1 VIAPAALDPPD
12 AALAA
17 RLLQRVPF
25 RDRLPAGR
33 FRPPVGIIPGDI
45 RSLSSLFLHLAP
57 QPNSLPGVN
66 LTRLPDWVRDA
77 LGDAALADAIRN
89 AVQAS
94 HSHVDGCLRVYELVA
109 VRLAQAEAA
118 ASGTP
123 PVRSV
128 EASAEEGTP

>member
-1 VIAPAALDPPD
+1 MIAPAALDPPD

-33 FRPPVGIIPGDI
+33 FRPPVGIIPGDV

-77 LGDAALADAIRN
+77 LGDGALADAIRE

-94 HSHVDGCLRVYELVA
+94 SSHVDGCLRVYELVA
-109 VRLAQAEAA
+109 VRLTQAEAA
-118 ASGTP
+118 AANARQVQAGTT
-123 PVRSV
+123 
-128 EASAEEGTP
+128 AQEGTS

>member
-1 VIAPAALDPPD
+1 MAAGAIAPPD
-12 AALAA
+12 QALAA
-17 RLLQRVPF
+17 RLLQRVAF

-33 FRPPVGIIPGDI
+33 FRPPVGLVPGDV

-66 LTRLPDWVRDA
+66 LQRLPDWVRDV
-77 LGDAALADAIRN
+77 LGDPVLADAIRG
-89 AVQAS
+89 AVESS

-109 VRLAQAEAA
+109 VRLAQAEAV
-118 ASGTP
+118 ASGTSP
-123 PVRSV
+123 AHHV

>member
-1 VIAPAALDPPD
+1 MPQPALTPPEP
-12 AALAA
+12 ALAA
-17 RLLQRVPF
+17 RLLQRVAF

-33 FRPPVGIIPGDI
+33 LRPPVGIIPGDI

-66 LTRLPDWVRDA
+66 LQRLTDWVRDV
-77 LGDAALADAIRN
+77 LGDAVLADAIRE
-89 AVQAS
+89 AVEAS
-94 HSHVDGCLRVYELVA
+94 PSHVDGCLRVYELVA
-109 VRLAQAEAA
+109 VRLAQAEAV

>member
-1 VIAPAALDPPD
+1 MPQPAFVPPEP
-12 AALAA
+12 ALAA
-17 RLLQRVPF
+17 RLLQRVAF

-33 FRPPVGIIPGDI
+33 FRPPVGLVPGDI

-66 LTRLPDWVRDA
+66 LQRLTDWVRDV
-77 LGDAALADAIRN
+77 LGDAVLAEAIRG
-89 AVQAS
+89 AAEAS
-94 HSHVDGCLRVYELVA
+94 PSHVDGCLRVYELVA
-109 VRLAQAEAA
+109 IRLAQAEEV

-123 PVRSV
+123 PAHPF

>member
-1 VIAPAALDPPD
+1 MPQPAFAPPAP
-12 AALAA
+12 ALAA
-17 RLLQRVPF
+17 RLLQRVAF

-66 LTRLPDWVRDA
+66 LQRLSGWGRDI
-77 LGDAALADAIRN
+77 LGDAALADAIRA
-89 AVQAS
+89 AVGDS
-94 HSHVDGCLRVYELVA
+94 PSHVDGCLRVYELVA
-109 VRLAQAEAA
+109 VRLAQAEEV

-123 PVRSV
+123 PVHSV

>member
-1 VIAPAALDPPD
+1 MIAPPALDPPD

-33 FRPPVGIIPGDI
+33 FRPPVGIIPGDV

-89 AVQAS
+89 AVQS
-94 HSHVDGCLRVYELVA
+94 SQSHVDGCLRVYELVA
-109 VRLAQAEAA
+109 VRLAQAEEVTTHNQEAA
-118 ASGTP
+118 RCDP
-123 PVRSV
+123 
-128 EASAEEGTP
+128 

>member
-1 VIAPAALDPPD
+1 MIAPAALDPPD

-17 RLLQRVPF
+17 RLLQRLPF

-33 FRPPVGIIPGDI
+33 FRPPVGIIPGDV

-94 HSHVDGCLRVYELVA
+94 QSHVDGCLRVYELVA
-109 VRLAQAEAA
+109 VRLAQAETAA
-118 ASGTP
+118 ANARQFQAGT
-123 PVRSV
+123 
-128 EASAEEGTP
+128 AAQEGTS

>member
-1 VIAPAALDPPD
+1 MIAPAALDPPD

-77 LGDAALADAIRN
+77 LGDAVLADAIRN

-94 HSHVDGCLRVYELVA
+94 QSHVDGCLRVYELVA
-109 VRLAQAEAA
+109 VRLAQAVTAA
-118 ASGTP
+118 ANARQFQAGTAAQE
-123 PVRSV
+123 ST
-128 EASAEEGTP
+128 S

>member
-1 VIAPAALDPPD
+1 MIAPPALDPPD

-89 AVQAS
+89 AVQS
-94 HSHVDGCLRVYELVA
+94 SQSHVDGCLRVYELVA
-109 VRLAQAEAA
+109 VRLTQAEEVTTHNQEAA
-118 ASGTP
+118 RCDP
-123 PVRSV
+123 
-128 EASAEEGTP
+128 

>member
-1 VIAPAALDPPD
+1 MIAPPALDPPD

-77 LGDAALADAIRN
+77 LGHAALADAIRA

-94 HSHVDGCLRVYELVA
+94 PSHVDGCLRVYELVA
-109 VRLAQAEAA
+109 VRLAQAEEVTTHNQEAA
-118 ASGTP
+118 RCDP
-123 PVRSV
+123 
-128 EASAEEGTP
+128 

>member
-1 VIAPAALDPPD
+1 MAAGAIAPPDP
-12 AALAA
+12 ALAA
-17 RLLQRVPF
+17 RLLQRVAF

-33 FRPPVGIIPGDI
+33 FRPPVGLVPGDV

-66 LTRLPDWVRDA
+66 LQRLPDWVRDT
-77 LGDAALADAIRN
+77 LGDPVLADAIRS
-89 AVQAS
+89 AVEFS

-109 VRLAQAEAA
+109 VRLAQAEAV
-118 ASGTP
+118 ASGTSAEHP
-123 PVRSV
+123 V

>member
-1 VIAPAALDPPD
+1 MIAPAALDPPD

-17 RLLQRVPF
+17 RLLQPVPF
-25 RDRLPAGR
+25 PDRLPAGR

-89 AVQAS
+89 AVRAS
-94 HSHVDGCLRVYELVA
+94 QSHVDGCLRVYELVA
-109 VRLAQAEAA
+109 VRLTQAEEVTTHNQEAA
-118 ASGTP
+118 RCDP
-123 PVRSV
+123 
-128 EASAEEGTP
+128 